1 MIARNTD
8 RRNGT
13 KMDSAACIPATIITT
28 LAAASREWVP
38 IHDLFLF
45 IMCNTSCK
53 VEIILLDLHALS
65 DYKSIGCCVDGQGL
79 GVLGIRKKTFLW
91 WVAEELPL

>member
-65 DYKSIGCCVDGQGL
+65 DYKSIGCYALRWLDVTD
-79 GVLGIRKKTFLW
+79 IFKKKKHLICI
-91 WVAEELPL
+91 A